1 MDRQKRKR
9 LEEAGWKI
17 GSAGD
22 FLGLTGEEER
32 LIDLRIALVQKVR
45 AARLSSAMTQAD
57 LAGAIGSSQSR
68 VAKLE
73 AGEPNVSIDLIMK
86 ALLALGLSN
95 KEIGQSIAAA

>member
-1 MDRQKRKR
+1 MDRQKRKQ

-32 LIDLRIALVQKVR
+32 LIDLRIALVQRVR
-45 AARLSSAMTQAD
+45 VARLSAAMTQAD

-95 KEIGQSIAAA
+95 KEIGKSIAAA